1 MHVRRVTYSIVK
13 TIVTN
18 ASIVSQK
25 GRYSWVGPSQNCG
38 SVAATKRR
46 TERKMS
52 AMMSSIHQY
61 ASADESASSIS
72 SHSFSRKSF
81 PGSISSCGALDER
94 RAASAD
100 RRAASASSFFAASRR
115 GRLDRGGTIRS
126 ARTYDSGNTPSRP
139 PLRPRAHPDGAS
151 RSGQQTKTSP
161 SASVRQRR
169 SAVANA
175 SDERT
180 TSTSSSPG
188 LSRSS
193 DSALPSE
200 MDDPCRA
207 SDDVETTEA
216 ASAMAA

>member
-1 MHVRRVTYSIVK
+1 MHRVLPQQGVPAGLEVHLSVD
-13 TIVTN
+13 
-18 ASIVSQK
+18 
-25 GRYSWVGPSQNCG
+25 G
-38 SVAATKRR
+38 S
-46 TERKMS
+46 
-52 AMMSSIHQY
+52 
-61 ASADESASSIS
+61 
-72 SHSFSRKSF
+72 
-81 PGSISSCGALDER
+81 G
-94 RAASAD
+94 D
-100 RRAASASSFFAASRR
+100 RRARIPDPWRLQLYLGRARGFLRLDVGRRTRVREVEAAAAQAASSHVRHGAAAAAAVRVCGARLLDGGAALDPEQTAEEAALFSRR

-200 MDDPCRA
+200 SDDPCRA